1 MRRRDLLKGAAL
13 FPAAMA
19 ANADL
24 PEHLWQGFD
33 FGSGPPVRERL
44 NQSPFDIGQDQ
55 GWQTILFIT
64 PSEKPIRNPGLGLVG
79 YTCVGRGPS
88 LRRGHSPSVLLL
100 PAGYR
105 GVQLLAQIE
114 IRPGMKKPIAWACAQ
129 SRNSD
134 GSITIDLKSE
144 NGPGWRKG
152 V

>member
-1 MRRRDLLKGAAL
+1 MTI
-13 FPAAMA
+13 P
-19 ANADL
+19 NA
-24 PEHLWQGFD
+24 WQGFD